1 MDATSRLLS
10 IVKCARGEGD
20 DSRRHRRAGGQM
32 PRERFVPA
40 TSRALKGHQPNA
52 RHASGLLYVGKP
64 WSKARSSIDPFFF
77 LYSHVMGLAS
87 AGAEPHDLGFLLSLD
102 SPARR
107 RRS

>member
-1 MDATSRLLS
+1 MPRLLS

-64 WSKARSSIDPFFF
+64 WSKARSSIDPFF
-77 LYSHVMGLAS
+77 LSLRTYG
-87 AGAEPHDLGFLLSLD
+87 LGFSCR
-102 SPARR
+102 AA
-107 RRS
+107 

>member
-1 MDATSRLLS
+1 MPRLLS

-64 WSKARSSIDPFFF
+64 WSKARSSIDPFFSSIRT
-77 LYSHVMGLAS
+77 LWAWLQLVQSRMT
-87 AGAEPHDLGFLLSLD
+87 
-102 SPARR
+102 
-107 RRS
+107 